1 MPRAK
6 GDSNKPRG
14 RMTAYAYFMQTCREE
29 HKNKYPDEN
38 VVFLE
43 FSRRCAGQ
51 WKVVRTFIILL
62 GNCSYPPLTF
72 FCSS

>member
-51 WKVVRTFIILL
+51 WKVVPNRFQ
-62 GNCSYPPLTF
+62 SSPLTVNQF
-72 FCSS
+72 